1 MKKEYMKPSM
11 EAIEMKTE
19 QQLLAGSIDN
29 ISGNLPGGD
38 AITPGGGGAG
48 GGRAPGLFDGPEWD
62 ALLGE

>member
-1 MKKEYMKPSM
+1 M
-11 EAIEMKTE
+11 EAIEMKA

-29 ISGNLPGGD
+29 ISGNLPSGD

>member
-1 MKKEYMKPSM
+1 M
-11 EAIEMKTE
+11 EAIEMKA

-29 ISGNLPGGD
+29 ISGNLPSGD

-48 GGRAPGLFDGPEWD
+48 GGRAPLFDGPEWD